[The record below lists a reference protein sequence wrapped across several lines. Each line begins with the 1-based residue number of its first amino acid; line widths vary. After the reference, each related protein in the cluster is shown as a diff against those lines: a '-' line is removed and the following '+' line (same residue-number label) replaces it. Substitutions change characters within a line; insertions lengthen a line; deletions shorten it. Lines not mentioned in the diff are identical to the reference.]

1 MNAEEKY
8 QAELKQSDI
17 DHHTPTAGA
26 MMGHIIANLAIHS
39 LKINQASLFARGAA
53 SLFLSENAKKW
64 LEIEGGLVYRT
75 PHGKIHLVIK
85 VC

>member
-53 SLFLSENAKKW
+53 SLFLS
-64 LEIEGGLVYRT
+64 
-75 PHGKIHLVIK
+75 
-85 VC
+85 

>member
-39 LKINQASLFARGAA
+39 LKLI
-53 SLFLSENAKKW
+53 K
-64 LEIEGGLVYRT
+64 LVCLL
-75 PHGKIHLVIK
+75 GVQLV
-85 VC
+85 CF